1 MVTADEVNNL
11 AEEPR
16 THTEEIT
23 DQIIRLQ
30 NQTATTVTAVEGT
43 EDELDATSEKI
54 TDAMTSF
61 RETAEQINE
70 TARGIEEIAEANEQ
84 QAKYVE
90 SVVSLTEEARD
101 QATKVQTDSADIND
115 IAEEL
120 LTVATQLRENV
131 GRLSTNAED
140 D

>member
-70 TARGIEEIAEANEQ
+70 TARGIADIAEANDQ
-84 QAKYVE
+84 QAKHV
-90 SVVSLTEEARD
+90 VVSLTEEARD
-101 QATKVQTDSADIND
+101 QAMAVQTDSADIDD

-120 LTVATQLRENV
+120 LTVATQLRKNV
-131 GRLSTNAED
+131 ERLSTNAED